1 MKYPLVLT
9 NDAEASMIKFNHV
22 FKIYEKNIQALE
34 DINFEVQKGEFA
46 FITGPSGAGK
56 TTVLKLL
63 YREEIPDMGT
73 VLFDSQDTA
82 HIHKRKLP
90 YYRRNI
96 GFVFQDFKL
105 LFDRTVFENIALPLV
120 ITGASREYI
129 KKTVDDSIIR
139 IGLAGKEKFTPW
151 HLSGGEKQK
160 VATARAL
167 ITAPPVVLAD
177 EPTGNLD
184 DDSARE
190 IIKIFSEINEKGTTV
205 LFATHSKEIM
215 QEMGKRV
222 IKLRE
227 GRIVE

>member
-1 MKYPLVLT
+1 
-9 NDAEASMIKFNHV
+9 MIKFNHV
-22 FKIYEKNIQALE
+22 FKIYEKNINALA
-34 DINFEVQKGEFA
+34 DVSFEIKKGEFV

-56 TTVLKLL
+56 TTILKLL
-63 YREEIPDMGT
+63 YREETPDMGT
-73 VLFDSQDTA
+73 VLFDSQDIT
-82 HIHKRKLP
+82 HIHKNKVP

-105 LFDRTVFENIALPLV
+105 LFHKTVFENIALPLI
-120 ITGASREYI
+120 ITKANPEYI
-129 KKTVDDSIIR
+129 KKTVYEAISK
-139 IGLAGKEKFTPW
+139 IGLEGKENFIPW

-167 ITAPPVVLAD
+167 ISAPPVVLAD

-190 IIKIFSEINEKGTTV
+190 IIRIFNELNEKGTTV
-205 LFATHSKEIM
+205 IFATHSKEIM